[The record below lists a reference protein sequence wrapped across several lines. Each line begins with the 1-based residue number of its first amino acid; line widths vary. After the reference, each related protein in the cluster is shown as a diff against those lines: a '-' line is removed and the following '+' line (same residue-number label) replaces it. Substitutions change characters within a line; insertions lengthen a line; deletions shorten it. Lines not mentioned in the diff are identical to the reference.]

1 MNIVW
6 PTNETCRII
15 QFIIKTGNSTIAMRL
30 MKSIWNRMY
39 FHKHTKNLIIN
50 ISVNWCIS
58 SFPSHL
64 EIYNLTPQIFVLF
77 YLLSKKDSW

>member
-1 MNIVW
+1 MNVTYIKIGGEQIIMWKNNNIENEYCINEYV

-50 ISVNWCIS
+50 ISVN
-58 SFPSHL
+58 
-64 EIYNLTPQIFVLF
+64 
-77 YLLSKKDSW
+77 